1 MKRFWK
7 EFRALSH
14 EPVILMIVW
23 LLVVGTLF
31 CAAFFSFVGN
41 MSPYDSMMWGGFL
54 LCFLWAVWA
63 SFPPKDE

>member
-14 EPVILMIVW
+14 EPITLMIVW

-31 CAAFFSFVGN
+31 CAVFFSLVGF
-41 MSPYDSMMWGGFL
+41 MSPYDLSL
-54 LCFLWAVWA
+54 IHI
-63 SFPPKDE
+63 